1 MISQG
6 APFMLSGSVR
16 STVFEPT
23 LGQDSEVAKWAS
35 VISTSVVATVASQG
49 MHNAQ
54 ITMQADQT
62 LSYKETVKSLW
73 KKNGVSIFWK
83 GAEARI
89 GLLLVVNLLNEALL
103 KPAWESD

>member
-1 MISQG
+1 
-6 APFMLSGSVR
+6 MLSGSVR

-89 GLLLVVNLLNEALL
+89 GLLLVVNLLNEVLL